1 MGKSLIYSFLGF
13 LFALLLVLYPLYSH
27 LAFLPTNMG
36 LGFIGISLFVVLSEL
51 SGKIDRIGALTGG
64 FIALYI
70 FLGAGFPGLI
80 LLLLFFTLGSFAS
93 HWKRSEKA
101 QIGLEQENK
110 GKRTYTHALANGGVA
125 AICGYLGWILPSQ
138 ELLFQHMLAASFASA
153 MADTLSSELGNI
165 YGSRYW
171 NILTWKPEEKGK
183 DGVISWEGS
192 LAGVAGSFVVAIV
205 YALLTDWSLAIL
217 WIGIAGI
224 LGGIFDS
231 VLGATVE
238 RKGYIGNGMVN
249 FLNTAF
255 AALLLLFL

>member
-1 MGKSLIYSFLGF
+1 MAKSLLYPFFGL
-13 LFALLLVLYPLYSH
+13 LLALLLVLYPLLAH
-27 LAFLPTNMG
+27 LAFLPPNMG
-36 LGFIGISLFVVLSEL
+36 LGFIGISLFVILAEL
-51 SGKIDRIGALTGG
+51 SGKIDRLGAITGG

-80 LLLLFFTLGSFAS
+80 LLLLFFALGSFAS
-93 HWKRSEKA
+93 HWKRAEKA
-101 QIGLEQENK
+101 LEGLEQENK
-110 GKRTYTHALANGGVA
+110 GKRTYTNALANGGVA
-125 AICGYLGWILPSQ
+125 AICGYLGWLIPEQ
-138 ELLFQHMLAASFASA
+138 ELLFQYMLAASFAAA

-192 LAGVAGSFVVAIV
+192 LAGVVGGFIVAIIF
-205 YALLTDWSLAIL
+205 ALLTDWSLAIL
-217 WIGIAGI
+217 WIGLAGI

-255 AALLLLFL
+255 AALLLLFF